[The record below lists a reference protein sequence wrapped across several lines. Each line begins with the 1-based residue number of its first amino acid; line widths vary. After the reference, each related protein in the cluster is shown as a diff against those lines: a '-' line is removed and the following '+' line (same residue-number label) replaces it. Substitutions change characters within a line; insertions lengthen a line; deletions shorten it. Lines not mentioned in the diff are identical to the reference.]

1 MIKVYLSQTKGE
13 LAVDLGLKNRV
24 VLVTGAS
31 SGIGRATAVA
41 FAGEGARVAITYR
54 SNEAGARETLDRIRS
69 AGGEGFALPMD
80 LEDHSGID
88 DVVAQVIGRWG
99 RIDVLIGNAVR
110 WANIWGRPLNQLD
123 PGELTAIL
131 RGNLEG
137 TFHLLRAVLPSMV
150 QERWGRIVLISS
162 GLAEHGVPPNGS
174 PVYGSAKAGLH
185 GLARNLA
192 WELGP
197 AGIFINVVSAG
208 FTMTERNLANFPREM
223 RDSVAAQTPTRRLS
237 VPEDVAASVI
247 FLGSAANRNTS
258 GEILH
263 EGQATA

>member
-1 MIKVYLSQTKGE
+1 M
-13 LAVDLGLKNRV
+13 DLGLKNRV
-24 VLVTGAS
+24 VFATGAS

-41 FAGEGARVAITYR
+41 FAREGARVAITYK
-54 SNEAGARETLDRIRS
+54 SNKAGAEETVSRIQS
-69 AGGEGFALPMD
+69 AGGEGLATPMD
-80 LEDHSGID
+80 LEEHSGID
-88 DVVAQVIGRWG
+88 NAVAQVVQRWG
-99 RIDVLIGNAVR
+99 HIDVLIGNAVR
-110 WANIWGRPLNQLD
+110 WANIWGRPLGQID
-123 PGELTAIL
+123 FGELSAIL

-150 QERWGRIVLISS
+150 EQKWGRIVLVSS

-197 AGIFINVVSAG
+197 SGIFINVVAAG
-208 FTMTERNLANFPREM
+208 FTMTERNLANFPQQM

-237 VPEDVAASVI
+237 VPEDVASTIV
-247 FLGSAANRNTS
+247 FLGSAANTNTS
-258 GEILH
+258 GEIVH